1 MVAAIKRVLVVDDE
15 AIVRESYKLAL
26 TDAGYAVD
34 TVASGREAI
43 QACHEERYDV
53 MLADIRMPD
62 MDGVE
67 VARVISR
74 EFPDVRVVLITGYPS
89 AETQEQAS
97 RIGVMDYLQK
107 PLRPDRLSE
116 ATASALNRPRIRV
129 PLVASAQQTEPTVKE
144 TAPMSTMQA
153 AFPGMVPVAK
163 KDVSAVTAALLL
175 ASSPLIGFLYYL
187 LFPFV
192 AVGVAI
198 GVVVS
203 EIAKSLRG
211 E

>member
-1 MVAAIKRVLVVDDE
+1 VLVVDDE

-116 ATASALNRPRIRV
+116 VTASALNRPRFRV
-129 PLVASAQQTEPTVKE
+129 PLPQTEPAAKE

-153 AFPGMVPVAK
+153 ALPVMVPVEK
-163 KDVSAVTAALLL
+163 KDVSAVTAAVLL